1 MEKFYKFKPIFKQK
15 MWGGDRIPP
24 FKNMQS
30 PIERI
35 GESWEISCVP
45 GSESIVEGGIDDGKS
60 LSQIIFDY
68 GPALVGTANYRQ
80 YGTMFPLLI
89 KFIDACLDLSV
100 QVHPDDAVAMKR
112 HGCMGKTEM
121 WYVIDNNKG
130 RARLCSGLSKEITPD
145 EYTRLVDSGRFTE
158 VLDIHDVAPGDV
170 FFLPPGR
177 VHSIGSGCLLA
188 EIQQTSDITYRIYD
202 YNRLDAD
209 GRPRE
214 LHTSLAKEVINFSV
228 GNDHATHYIP
238 QKDTPVSIA
247 DSPYFKTKIHDLTR
261 DAVFDLTDRDQF
273 VILICTRGECFLDI
287 DGATAGLTRGHTI
300 LIPAAAQTVKITTEG
315 VKILETYV

>member
-1 MEKFYKFKPIFKQK
+1 
-15 MWGGDRIPP
+15 MWGGERIPP

-30 PIERI
+30 PTERI

-45 GSESIVEGGIDDGKS
+45 GSESIVEGGKDEGKT
-60 LSQIIFDY
+60 LSQIITDN
-68 GPALVGTANYRQ
+68 GSALLGTTNYKQ

-89 KFIDACLDLSV
+89 KFIDARLDLSV
-100 QVHPDDAVAMKR
+100 QVHPDDTVAMKR

-121 WYVIDNNKG
+121 WYVIDNNDS
-130 RARLCSGLSKEITPD
+130 RAQLCSGLSKQITPE
-145 EYTRLVDSGRFTE
+145 EYTQLVDTGNFTD
-158 VLDIHDVAPGDV
+158 VLDFHKVNPGDV

-177 VHSIGSGCLLA
+177 VHSIGAGCLLA

-209 GRPRE
+209 GKPRE
-214 LHTSLAKEVINFSV
+214 LHTNLAKEVIDFSV
-228 GNDHATHYIP
+228 GKDHATRYTP

-247 DSPYFKTKIHDLTR
+247 DSPYFKTKIHDLTHNNLL
-261 DAVFDLTDRDQF
+261 DLKDRDQF
-273 VILICTRGECFLDI
+273 IILICTRGKCTLEI
-287 DGATAGLTRGHTI
+287 DGATTELTRGHTI
-300 LIPAAAQTVKITTEG
+300 LIPASAQTVKITTEG